1 MNFMLLVGRCGGFRA
16 KTGRSPAKKIAKTFI
31 TNILAFI
38 FLEFVARVLISG
50 LKIKRTNK

>member
-1 MNFMLLVGRCGGFRA
+1 MLLVGRCGGFRA
-16 KTGRSPAKKIAKTFI
+16 KTGRSPAKKTAKTFI